1 MSSGLQQG
9 VSAETLRSIS
19 TPDRVESRLGTLEF
33 DDGAPS
39 EATAEL
45 LYDHLDFVRGVD
57 AFLGAF
63 PVASLEAVRQGFLS
77 IGVEDNSVLLFS
89 ELMDSASLF
98 LTANCDTVYFISFV
112 DLTNGPM
119 VIDVPPLS
127 APSGILG
134 TIDDMWFGWVTDFGL
149 PGPDRA
155 QGGRYLIVGPGY
167 DGPLPDSG
175 FHVSHSRTTR
185 VIVLGRAFMVDND
198 PRPPVEAIRNGLR
211 ISPYVPGAQGTAVA
225 TFLAGATPLGA
236 VPSVRETLFFE
247 GSGVPFNTV
256 PPNDFSYWET
266 VNSAVQ
272 REPAGAGEPELMGL
286 LAAVGIVKGQPFKP
300 DGRMRKILEDAVVVG
315 NATARTVSFAPR
327 PEEGF
332 AYYPGSQW
340 LNMLFIGG
348 YEFLDP
354 PPQITAEGV
363 VPSPSDGARKLNSR
377 IAFFYPYTGIT
388 PAMCM
393 RLTGIGSQYVM
404 AMRGGDG
411 EFLDGGRSYRLT
423 LPPDIPQSRFWSV
436 MLYDRQTRSML
447 QTGQSKPDVGS
458 QSGTVETNADG
469 STDIYIGP
477 TPPEGKATNWL
488 QTVPGKGFFMILRL
502 YNPLASF
509 FDKTWRPSEIEP
521 YDTEVG

>member
-1 MSSGLQQG
+1 MSG
-9 VSAETLRSIS
+9 VPSETLKSIS

-33 DDGAPS
+33 NDGAPS
-39 EATAEL
+39 EATATL
-45 LYDHLDFVRGVD
+45 LYDHLDFVRGVE
-57 AFLGAF
+57 AFIGAF
-63 PVASLEAVRQGFLS
+63 PGASMEAIRQGFLS

-98 LTANCDTVYFISFV
+98 LTANCDTVYFLSFV
-112 DLTNGPM
+112 DLTDGPM
-119 VIDVPPLS
+119 VIDVPPLG

-134 TIDDMWFGWVTDFGL
+134 CIDDMWFRWVTDFGL

-175 FHVSHSRTTR
+175 FHVSHAQTTR
-185 VIVLGRAFMVDND
+185 VVVLGRAFMVDND
-198 PRPPVEAIRNGLR
+198 PSVPVEAIRNGFR

-225 TFLAGATPLGA
+225 SFLAGDAPLGA
-236 VPSVRETLFFE
+236 ASPVPETRFVE
-247 GSGVPFNTV
+247 GSGTSFNTI

-286 LAAVGIVKGQPFKP
+286 LAAVGIVKGKPFNP
-300 DGRMRKILEDAVVVG
+300 DARLRKILQDAVAVG
-315 NATARTVSFAPR
+315 NATARTISFAPR

-332 AYYPGSQW
+332 AYYPDSQW
-340 LNMLFIGG
+340 LNMLWVGG

-363 VPSPSDGARKLNSR
+363 VPSPSDGARKHNSR
-377 IAFFYPYTGIT
+377 IAFLYPYTGIT

-411 EFLDGGRSYRLT
+411 EFLDGARNYRLT

-447 QTGQSKPDVGS
+447 QTDQPKPDVGS
-458 QSGTVETNADG
+458 QSGRVKANPDG

-477 TPPEGKATNWL
+477 TAPEGKTDNWL
-488 QTVPGKGFFMILRL
+488 QTVPGKGFFAILRL
-502 YNPLASF
+502 YNPEASF
-509 FDKTWRPSEIEP
+509 FDKSWRPSEIEP
-521 YDTEVG
+521 I